1 MAEFRPD
8 VPRAADRRTSAA
20 ARRRLREWLPGLLF
34 VSPVVIGLLLFTIVP
49 MLTSLY
55 YSFTRY
61 DVLSPPRWVGVD
73 NYARL
78 VTDPTFWTSVG
89 VTVRYALI
97 AVPLGLVLSGLLSL
111 LLNQALRGI
120 SIYRA
125 LFYIPVV
132 VPAVATAVLFSN
144 LFNVRY
150 GLANALLRGVGLPEY
165 TWLTRPET
173 ALNSV
178 IVMSLWTIG
187 GSTIIWLAGL
197 RSIPPYLYDAAAVD
211 GAGRLRRIWHITI
224 PMLTPVIFFNL
235 VLGIIESLQMFVQV
249 YVLTNGA
256 PVNSTLFIMLN
267 IFREG
272 FTHFRMGYA
281 SAMSWVLFLA
291 ILLLTLVVFKTS
303 GRWVYYEGDRS

>member
-1 MAEFRPD
+1 MR
-8 VPRAADRRTSAA
+8 VSLVRTADRVTSAA
-20 ARRRLREWLPGLLF
+20 VRRRLRRWLPGYLF
-34 VSPVVIGLLLFTIVP
+34 VSPVVLGLLLFTLYP

-61 DVLSPPRWVGVD
+61 DVLSPPRWVGAD

-78 VTDPTFWTSVG
+78 VGDPTFWTSVG

-111 LLNQALRGI
+111 LLNRALRGI
-120 SIYRA
+120 SLYRA

-132 VPAVATAVLFSN
+132 VPTVATAVLFSD

-150 GLANALLRGVGLPEY
+150 GLANAVLRGLGLPDY
-165 TWLTRPET
+165 TWITRPET

-197 RSIPPYLYDAAAVD
+197 RSIPSYLYDAAAVD
-211 GAGRLRRIWHITI
+211 GAGPIRRLWHITI

-235 VLGIIESLQMFVQV
+235 VLGIIDSLQMFVQV
-249 YVLTNGA
+249 YVLTNGGPA
-256 PVNSTLFIMLN
+256 NSTLFIMLN

-272 FTHFRMGYA
+272 FSHFRMGYA
-281 SAMSWVLFLA
+281 SAMSWVLFVA
-291 ILLLTLVVFKTS
+291 ILGLTLLVFRTS
-303 GRWVYYEGDRS
+303 GRWVYYESDRT